1 MSLGQEVSLVVG
13 WRQGRN
19 LRAARVPIG
28 TSFATDLRAA
38 ATRTQ
43 QALGTLRQRNYEP
56 TAHLEED
63 EAFAFSLDALPTRP
77 LDRRRRNEPEEDAAP
92 QEQASA
98 LVNLV
103 GRPSVLDEV
112 SADQVRNGRRF
123 LFSAAT
129 FRDPADADAPVV
141 AMVKGSNPGQV
152 ARSGRML
159 GLLGDT
165 LTRLDQPVM
174 IFADDFDL
182 LVSGTEIV
190 ALREGIVAKLFSD
203 VNVVAAAVPA
213 LVERL
218 NTSTLPLA
226 PEALTALQE
235 ACQQRR
241 LLARR
246 LQVIAN
252 QPHLA
257 TLTPAD
263 VVSYLERT
271 GQDPSTVVREGKLVL
286 AVADAETFLDVL
298 DARHYRHGYDNSL
311 RRAERSSAVQK
322 K

>member
-28 TSFATDLRAA
+28 TSFAMDLRAA

-43 QALGTLRQRNYEP
+43 QALGTLRRRNYEP

-77 LDRRRRNEPEEDAAP
+77 PDRRRRNEPEEDAAP

-103 GRPSVLDEV
+103 ERPSVLDEV
-112 SADQVRNGRRF
+112 SADQVRTGRF
-123 LFSAAT
+123 LFYAAT
-129 FRDPADADAPVV
+129 FRDPGDAGAPVV
-141 AMVKGSNPGQV
+141 AMVKGSNPGRV
-152 ARSGRML
+152 ARSGRIL

-226 PEALTALQE
+226 PEALAALQE

-246 LQVIAN
+246 LQVIVN

-271 GQDPSTVVREGKLVL
+271 GQDPSTVVREGKLVV

-311 RRAERSSAVQK
+311 RRAERSSAVQQK
-322 K
+322 

>member
-1 MSLGQEVSLVVG
+1 MSLGQEVSLVVS

-103 GRPSVLDEV
+103 ERPSVLDEV
-112 SADQVRNGRRF
+112 SADQVRTGRF
-123 LFSAAT
+123 LFYAAT
-129 FRDPADADAPVV
+129 FRDPGDAGAPVV

-152 ARSGRML
+152 ARSGRIL